1 MFQLKFISLVL
12 FIIGFISLQ
21 NYYQVNSVFT
31 TGEHIYGQVNK
42 LYTDHLNQP
51 CYYNCN
57 NQTEQ
62 SHTRYWVQY
71 QYNVNGKRYIRD
83 TQLAYLP
90 YQQIV
95 EGDYLDVIFDKY
107 HPTNSY
113 LNEEL
118 LVSSLSY
125 QRSLGFFLI
134 SPLIFILLFELFQ
147 GWLKIHRYHHR
158 PHMTA

>member
-21 NYYQVNSVFT
+21 NYYQINSVLT
-31 TGEHIYGQVNK
+31 KGEHIYGQISK
-42 LYTDHLNQP
+42 LYTDQLSQP

-57 NQTEQ
+57 NQVEHL
-62 SHTRYWVQY
+62 HTRYWVQY
-71 QYNVNGKRYIRD
+71 QYHVNGRRYIRD
-83 TQLAYLP
+83 TQLSFSP
-90 YQQIV
+90 YQQVI

-107 HPTNSY
+107 QPAVSY
-113 LNEEL
+113 LNNEL
-118 LVSSLSY
+118 LVTSLPY
-125 QRSLGFFLI
+125 QKSLGIFLTA
-134 SPLIFILLFELFQ
+134 PLILILLFELFQ